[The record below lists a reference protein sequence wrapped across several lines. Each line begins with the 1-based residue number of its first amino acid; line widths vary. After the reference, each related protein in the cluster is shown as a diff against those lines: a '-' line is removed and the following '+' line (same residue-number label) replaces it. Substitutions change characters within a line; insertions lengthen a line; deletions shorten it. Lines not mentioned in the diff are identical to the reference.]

1 MRYFEDVPVSLC
13 EAAKIDGAGHL
24 RVLFSVVLPLAKPGI
39 ATLTMFYGVTRWNE
53 YFRSGIYIS
62 SIKKVPLQVILRKFI
77 VDSDVTTIIGTQNLL
92 NYNDLAKI
100 DYTALQYATIVI
112 AVVPILLIYPLVL
125 KYYTKGIMAGGV
137 KE

>member
-1 MRYFEDVPVSLC
+1 MV
-13 EAAKIDGAGHL
+13 K
-24 RVLFSVVLPLAKPGI
+24 GI
-39 ATLTMFYGVTRWNE
+39 YHRATTRRQVRMTPPIRPPIIK
-53 YFRSGIYIS
+53 FKIYIS

>member
-1 MRYFEDVPVSLC
+1 M
-13 EAAKIDGAGHL
+13 K
-24 RVLFSVVLPLAKPGI
+24 
-39 ATLTMFYGVTRWNE
+39 

-62 SIKKVPLQVILRKFI
+62 SIKKVPSQVILRKFI

-112 AVVPILLIYPLVL
+112 AVVPILLISSAGTQILY
-125 KYYTKGIMAGGV
+125 KGIMAGGV
-137 KE
+137 KEQCTGKWKDSLRNMKRA